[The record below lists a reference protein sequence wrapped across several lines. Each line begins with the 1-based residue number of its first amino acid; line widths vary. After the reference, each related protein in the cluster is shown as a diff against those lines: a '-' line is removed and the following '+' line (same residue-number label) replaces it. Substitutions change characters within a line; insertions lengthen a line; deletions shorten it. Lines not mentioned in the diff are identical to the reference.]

1 MRPSR
6 EDQRIIRL
14 SIAEI
19 GAIMEWVR
27 ARQPKHPEQKLV
39 LIGGWAVYTYN
50 PWLGSIDIDLV
61 TGSRLRNS
69 LSQYLVDER
78 GFVRREEDGIK
89 YLTKNTKYG
98 EIIIDFVTT
107 SDPWE
112 FYGTGA
118 DLGFKHLD
126 LADSTI
132 VKEIGDSI
140 SVVIPNRSLLLIYK
154 LKASWDRTKRVLDG
168 GSTRPRW
175 EEDKA
180 IKDGADVLALI
191 DPAGGGTDMDL
202 GFLGDAFEKYGFLKP
217 HLIDI
222 CHDRTIINN
231 YGRMDEKTAHDVCD
245 RLLSLLE
252 SG

>member
-14 SIAEI
+14 SIEEI
-19 GAIMEWVR
+19 AAIMAWVR
-27 ARQPKHPEQKLV
+27 ERLPRHPGQKLV
-39 LIGGWAVYTYN
+39 LIGGWAVYFYN

-78 GFVRREEDGIK
+78 GFLRREDDGIK
-89 YLTKNTKYG
+89 YLSKPTEAG

-112 FYGTGA
+112 FYSTGV
-118 DLGFKHLD
+118 DLGFDHLD
-126 LADSTI
+126 LAGST
-132 VKEIGDSI
+132 VDKEISDDI

-168 GSTRPRW
+168 GSIRPGW
-175 EEDKA
+175 EGDKA
-180 IKDGADVLALI
+180 LKDGADVLALI
-191 DPAGGGTDMDL
+191 DPASGGTGLDL
-202 GFLGDAFEKYGFLKP
+202 GFIGHAFQEFPFLKP
-217 HLIDI
+217 HMIDI
-222 CHDRTIINN
+222 CHDISIIKI
-231 YGRMDEKTAHDVCD
+231 YGRMDEKTVHEVCE

>member
-1 MRPSR
+1 MRPNR
-6 EDQRIIRL
+6 EDQRIIRI

-19 GAIMEWVR
+19 GAIMEWVS
-27 ARQPKHPEQKLV
+27 ARQIKHPEQKLV

-89 YLTKNTKYG
+89 YLTKNTEYG
-98 EIIIDFVTT
+98 EIIIDFITT

-112 FYGTGA
+112 FYGTEV
-118 DLGFKHLD
+118 DLGFEHLD
-126 LADSTI
+126 RPGFVI
-132 VKEIGDSI
+132 VKEISDGV

-154 LKASWDRTKRVLDG
+154 LKASWDRTKRTQAAK
-168 GSTRPRW
+168 SSRPKW

-191 DPAGGGTDMDL
+191 DPASGGTDLDII
-202 GFLGDAFEKYGFLKP
+202 FLGDAFEKYSFLKP

-222 CHDRTIINN
+222 CHNITIINN
-231 YGRMDEKTAHDVCD
+231 YGRMDKKTADDVCN
-245 RLLSLLE
+245 RLLSLIE
-252 SG
+252 ST